1 MIRNMDL
8 KTITLGRDLY
18 AALAMRFV
26 VVPAACVVFLNL
38 VPMPK
43 EMKEVFFMLSS
54 MPAMAQMGIMAR
66 QYDSDYEFACTVI
79 TVTTLI
85 TRFVNRHFQFFSKF
99 FEKIRTAD
107 ALCPSQPPEG
117 RSGKDP

>member
-1 MIRNMDL
+1 
-8 KTITLGRDLY
+8 
-18 AALAMRFV
+18 MRFV

-38 VPMPK
+38 VPVPK

-85 TRFVNRHFQFFSKF
+85 SMVTIPVFMLLMQQFAF
-99 FEKIRTAD
+99 FA
-107 ALCPSQPPEG
+107 
-117 RSGKDP
+117 